1 MRITSLDIKNNLYIN
16 NDKIINM
23 QDFNSEKLT
32 VIKNDNNKI
41 NVYYDHNPFFLS
53 ISGLKGHFEE
63 HSEIDAVFG
72 PKSTKYLTIIFR
84 IEYQKFMYKE
94 ILIKINK
101 NINKNYVKIKFESN
115 DDVPLNI
122 LVNIRNLVLAV
133 KYQRVYLNTCWYD
146 KFYEGQDTTLIK

>member
-1 MRITSLDIKNNLYIN
+1 MRISSLDIKNNLYVN

-32 VIKNDNNKI
+32 VIKNNNKKI
-41 NVYYDHNPFFLS
+41 NLYYEHNPSFLS
-53 ISGLKGHFEE
+53 ISGLKGYFEE
-63 HSEIDAVFG
+63 HYSEIDAVFRS
-72 PKSTKYLTIIFR
+72 KSTKKSTITN
-84 IEYQKFMYKE
+84 EYQKVMYKKV
-94 ILIKINK
+94 LIKINK
-101 NINKNYVKIKFESN
+101 NINTNYVKIKFESN

-146 KFYEGQDTTLIK
+146 QFYEGQDTTLIK